1 MIKKKD
7 AYEILRTN
15 REAINI
21 RKDEQARNAFVKS
34 KAEDAKREIY
44 IKIYIIEKKLKNVQ
58 GVQKQLLIVE
68 KKQLESQLE
77 EIDNAYMQVC
87 DDSRRQYY
95 DLITSTG
102 NQIEREDK
110 KQVHQNAY
118 EMLFTSREY
127 CNNPFEQKRID
138 KFLEKMHTT
147 ILRSEQDLLTTMEE
161 ELKKVEND
169 SSNKSFRQKYK
180 LQTDI
185 AHIREKIAK
194 IDQAYEQIRTKDARE
209 EYNMKL
215 DKEKEQEQE
224 KLRQS
229 QLKKKYKVKA
239 NPNNVHQ
246 VAYRATT
253 QTKQDN
259 LEKNATQN
267 LPINLIRK
275 DGTQIS
281 LERIGLLAYRMKH
294 GITGKIEQYRI
305 MRTILGQ
312 QKCDERYVN
321 INRAA
326 LSINPTTGEIK
337 NKKYYEF
344 VANELLSEDSIEG
357 AKYNQGYLGEVLK
370 EKNDNYYQS
379 LKNSD
384 ELSAV
389 TKLAEQIE
397 LERLKGKEH
406 EQ

>member
-1 MIKKKD
+1 M
-7 AYEILRTN
+7 
-15 REAINI
+15 
-21 RKDEQARNAFVKS
+21 
-34 KAEDAKREIY
+34 
-44 IKIYIIEKKLKNVQ
+44 
-58 GVQKQLLIVE
+58 
-68 KKQLESQLE
+68 
-77 EIDNAYMQVC
+77 
-87 DDSRRQYY
+87 
-95 DLITSTG
+95 
-102 NQIEREDK
+102 
-110 KQVHQNAY
+110 
-118 EMLFTSREY
+118 
-127 CNNPFEQKRID
+127 
-138 KFLEKMHTT
+138 
-147 ILRSEQDLLTTMEE
+147 
-161 ELKKVEND
+161 
-169 SSNKSFRQKYK
+169 
-180 LQTDI
+180 
-185 AHIREKIAK
+185 
-194 IDQAYEQIRTKDARE
+194 
-209 EYNMKL
+209 
-215 DKEKEQEQE
+215 
-224 KLRQS
+224 
-229 QLKKKYKVKA
+229 
-239 NPNNVHQ
+239 
-246 VAYRATT
+246 
-253 QTKQDN
+253 
-259 LEKNATQN
+259 
-267 LPINLIRK
+267 PINLIRK

-281 LERIGLLAYRMKH
+281 LERIGFLAYRMKH

>member
-77 EIDNAYMQVC
+77 EIDNAYIQVC

-185 AHIREKIAK
+185 AHIR
-194 IDQAYEQIRTKDARE
+194 
-209 EYNMKL
+209 
-215 DKEKEQEQE
+215 
-224 KLRQS
+224 
-229 QLKKKYKVKA
+229 
-239 NPNNVHQ
+239 
-246 VAYRATT
+246 
-253 QTKQDN
+253 
-259 LEKNATQN
+259 
-267 LPINLIRK
+267 
-275 DGTQIS
+275 
-281 LERIGLLAYRMKH
+281 
-294 GITGKIEQYRI
+294 
-305 MRTILGQ
+305 
-312 QKCDERYVN
+312 
-321 INRAA
+321 
-326 LSINPTTGEIK
+326 
-337 NKKYYEF
+337 
-344 VANELLSEDSIEG
+344 
-357 AKYNQGYLGEVLK
+357 
-370 EKNDNYYQS
+370 
-379 LKNSD
+379 
-384 ELSAV
+384 
-389 TKLAEQIE
+389 
-397 LERLKGKEH
+397 
-406 EQ
+406 